1 MANNDE
7 SMRICWVFNFYNLKT
22 GLLFTH
28 LRELNFYVAFK
39 IK

>member
-1 MANNDE
+1 MLGVQFLYD
-7 SMRICWVFNFYNLKT
+7 LKT